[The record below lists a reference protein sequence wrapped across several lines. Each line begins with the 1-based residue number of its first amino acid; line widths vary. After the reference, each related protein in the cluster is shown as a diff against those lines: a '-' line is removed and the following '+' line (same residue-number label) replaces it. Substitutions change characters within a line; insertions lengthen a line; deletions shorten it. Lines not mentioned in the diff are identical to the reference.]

1 MGKQASITTREW
13 ALFGLRWMIPLGLLS
28 PFLNSPIAEGNL
40 RTTMIVA
47 SIAAVSNLVVLLLLL
62 YGRWS
67 PPLTIFIIGIDV
79 ILTIASV
86 IVGGMPLGWIGL
98 IAAMTAG
105 VYFGWEAGLGLGVA
119 VIVGIL
125 VSGFMKLTP
134 QVLDTASLALLLMAL
149 LVSGPLMALLS
160 HNTVEVVELRG
171 QLQNRGKRAEQV
183 ARMATEY
190 MRVVYEMTE
199 ILSAS
204 KLDPKRVL
212 ASAVGFAV
220 DALERVGIDPPLYSA
235 ILLFADEGGTGS
247 VLKIARSSASVL
259 PSDTRLAVPGVA
271 GVVANALERQAP
283 MLCHDPAADPELH
296 DFESFGKCNTVL
308 CLPLRSGN
316 ESYGVM
322 LVGTGEEDAL
332 REMHVELMRA
342 VANQA
347 ASSLNNARLFG
358 ALLEQRDRLV
368 GIEKAARAQLASE
381 LHDGPTQG
389 VAAITMRLNY
399 IRRLIEK
406 KPEAAVDEL
415 YKIEDLARRT
425 TKEIRHMLFELRPV
439 ALDQGLTSGL
449 QQLAVKMKE
458 TYEQN
463 VEIAVDPQCDQL
475 LDAQSTH
482 TLFSIV
488 AESVNNA
495 RKHAKAERIVVQM
508 NVQQD
513 ALVLTIADNGVGF
526 DVESALAAARDRAGH
541 LGLINLQERAHL
553 VEGLLTIQ
561 SEIGRG
567 SRTTVTIPLE
577 ILELRKTEE
586 ATRKAENE
594 SGEGL
599 SAHLNV
605 NGY

>member
-1 MGKQASITTREW
+1 VGKQASYTAREW
-13 ALFGLRWMIPLGLLS
+13 AFFGLRWMIPLGLALFLPNLS
-28 PFLNSPIAEGNL
+28 AAGENL
-40 RTTMIVA
+40 WPVLSVA
-47 SIAAVSNLVVLLLLL
+47 LIAAVTNLAILLLLL
-62 YGRWS
+62 NNHWS
-67 PPLTIFIIGIDV
+67 QTVTMI
-79 ILTIASV
+79 V
-86 IVGGMPLGWIGL
+86 IVVDVALAVAAVVVGGAPLSWIGL
-98 IAAMTAG
+98 LPAFMAG
-105 VYFGWEAGLGLGVA
+105 VYFGWEAGLGVGAVAAVGVLVA
-119 VIVGIL
+119 SFLSFRSEVLSIPSLIL
-125 VSGFMKLTP
+125 TLV
-134 QVLDTASLALLLMAL
+134 ALIA
-149 LVSGPLMALLS
+149 SGPLLALFS
-160 HNTVEVVELRG
+160 RNATEVVELRG
-171 QLQNRGKRAEQV
+171 ELQNRGKRAEQV

-199 ILSAS
+199 VLSAS

-212 ASAVGFAV
+212 SSAVGFAV
-220 DALERVGIDPPLYSA
+220 DALERVGIDPPLFSA
-235 ILLFADEGGTGS
+235 ILLFANEGVIGS
-247 VLKIARSSASVL
+247 VLRMARSSTSVS
-259 PSDTRLAVPGVA
+259 PSDTRVAVPGVA
-271 GVVANALERQAP
+271 GVIAATLEKQQPR
-283 MLCHDPAADPELH
+283 LCHAPSADPELR

-322 LVGTGEEDAL
+322 LVGTYEEDAF
-332 REMHVELMRA
+332 RELHVELMRA

-347 ASSLNNARLFG
+347 AASLNNARLFG

-406 KPEAAVDEL
+406 KPEMAVDEL

-439 ALDQGLTSGL
+439 ALEQGLTAGL
-449 QQLAVKMKE
+449 VQLATKMKE

-463 VEIAVDPQCDQL
+463 VEIAVEEQCDRL
-475 LDAQSTH
+475 LDAQTTQ

-513 ALVLTIADNGVGF
+513 MLMLTIADNGVGF
-526 DVESALAAARDRAGH
+526 DVERALAEARDRAGH
-541 LGLINLQERAHL
+541 LGLINLQERARL
-553 VEGLLTIQ
+553 AEGTLEIQ

-567 SRTTVTIPLE
+567 SRTTVAIPLE
-577 ILELRKTEE
+577 VLELRKTEE
-586 ATRKAENE
+586 ASRQAEAE
-594 SGEGL
+594 A
-599 SAHLNV
+599 SATPAAQPD
-605 NGY
+605 

>member
-1 MGKQASITTREW
+1 MSKQDSITMREW
-13 ALFGLRWMIPLGLLS
+13 ALFGLRWVIPLGLLL
-28 PFLNSPIAEGNL
+28 PLL
-40 RTTMIVA
+40 RSSTGGSFQSLLIVA
-47 SIAAVSNLVVLLLLL
+47 LVAAVSNLIVLLLLL

-67 PPLTIFIIGIDV
+67 QSFTIIAIGADV
-79 ILTIASV
+79 ILAIAAV
-86 IVGGMPLGWIGL
+86 IVGGMTLGWTGL
-98 IAAMTAG
+98 IAAITAG
-105 VYFGWEAGLGLGVA
+105 VYFGWEAGLGVGVVA
-119 VIVGIL
+119 TVGVLI
-125 VSGFMKLTP
+125 SGL
-134 QVLDTASLALLLMAL
+134 ASLNPETLDIASLVLIVVALLA
-149 LVSGPLMALLS
+149 SGPLIALMS
-160 HNTVEVVELRG
+160 HNTSETVRLRE
-171 QLQNRGKRAEQV
+171 QLQNLGKRTEQV

-199 ILSAS
+199 VLSAS

-212 ASAVGFAV
+212 SSAVGFAV

-235 ILLFADEGGTGS
+235 ILLFADEGELGS
-247 VLKIARSSASVL
+247 VLKVARSSASFL
-259 PSDTRLAVPGVA
+259 PSDARIAVPGVA
-271 GVVANALERQAP
+271 GVVGNTLERQLP
-283 MLCHDPAADPELH
+283 LLCHSPATDPELR

-347 ASSLNNARLFG
+347 AASLNNARLFSS
-358 ALLEQRDRLV
+358 LLEQRDRLA

-406 KPEAAVDEL
+406 KPSMAVDEL

-439 ALDQGLTSGL
+439 ALEQGLTAGL
-449 QQLAVKMKE
+449 QQLAAKMKE

-463 VEIAVDPQCDQL
+463 VQIAVEANCDQL

-513 ALVLTIADNGVGF
+513 ALMLTIADNGVGF
-526 DVESALAAARDRAGH
+526 DVEKALADARNRAGH

-553 VEGLLTIQ
+553 VEGSLSIQ
-561 SEIGRG
+561 SEIGKG
-567 SRTTVTIPLE
+567 SRTTVAIPLE
-577 ILELRKTEE
+577 VLELRKTEE
-586 ATRKAENE
+586 ASRRAESE
-594 SGEGL
+594 SADEL
-599 SAHLNV
+599 PEQLNI